1 MSTIISNKYKY
12 IFIHIPKNAGMF
24 ITGYLNNF
32 ENKPV
37 TIKYFNKI
45 INICGIKKNL
55 YFVNEEIFKNRYL
68 LFSNHERAREIK
80 NKIGNLSYSNYFK
93 FAFVRNPWER
103 CVSRYNYF
111 KLVSNKKI
119 KFYDFLN
126 IDFQPQKKRI
136 ENEQGKIIIDFI
148 GRYENLYDD
157 LKYILDKT
165 KIPFIK
171 DKIKVVNQSKK
182 INDFREYYDEKTYNL
197 VKQKYKEDI
206 NFFSYKFDTK

>member
-1 MSTIISNKYKY
+1 
-12 IFIHIPKNAGMF
+12 
-24 ITGYLNNF
+24 
-32 ENKPV
+32 
-37 TIKYFNKI
+37 
-45 INICGIKKNL
+45 
-55 YFVNEEIFKNRYL
+55 FVNEEIFKNRYL